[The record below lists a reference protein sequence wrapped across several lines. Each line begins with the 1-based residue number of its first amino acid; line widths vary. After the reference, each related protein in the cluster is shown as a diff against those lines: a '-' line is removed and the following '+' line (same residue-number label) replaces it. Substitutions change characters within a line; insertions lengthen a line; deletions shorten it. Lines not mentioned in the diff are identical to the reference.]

1 MARFIGTRVLGA
13 IPTLLAVMFVVFIS
27 LRLVPGDPVRLMFG
41 MTPPPEAEMERIR
54 DELGLNEPV
63 LTQFGVFASKAING
77 DLGKSY
83 LSKQPVARLIK
94 ERFPHTVKLALF
106 ATAIAVTMGLLLG
119 TVAAIKRDSW
129 LDALVMSASVLGVS
143 LPQFWVGILMI
154 LLFAVKLKWFPIAGT
169 SSFKHFILPAVTLGL
184 PGSAVLARMVRSGM
198 IDVLETDYVRTARA
212 KGLHGITVNFRH
224 ALRNALMPVIT
235 VLGLQLGAL
244 LSGAIIVESVF
255 GFSGLGQL
263 AVQAMASRDY
273 PIIQGVVLIGATAY
287 VLVNLL
293 VDIAYAVVD
302 PRIRY

>member
-1 MARFIGTRVLGA
+1 MARFIGARLVGA

-27 LRLVPGDPVRLMFG
+27 LRLVPGDPVRIMFG
-41 MTPPPEAEMERIR
+41 LTPPPEAEMERIR

-63 LTQFGVFASKAING
+63 LTQFAVFAGKALKG
-77 DLGKSY
+77 DLGNSY

-106 ATAIAVTMGLLLG
+106 GTTIAVTLGLMLG

-129 LDALVMSASVLGVS
+129 LDALIMSASVLGVS
-143 LPQFWVGILMI
+143 LPQFWVGILMM
-154 LLFAVKLKWFPIAGT
+154 LLFAVKLKWLPIAGT

-184 PGSAVLARMVRSGM
+184 PGAAVLARIVRSGM

-212 KGLHGITVNFRH
+212 KGLHSLSVNFRH

-235 VLGLQLGAL
+235 MLGLQLGAL

-273 PIIQGVVLIGATAY
+273 PIIQGVVLVGATAY
-287 VLVNLL
+287 VLVNIL